1 LLIKINMSKSKRRA
15 SPPITEAYWKHLPNS
30 RTLLSPS
37 RLGILE
43 KTAGSFPGLLHRQ
56 LLLHVCPKSKE
67 KGSFDKAWQSVIN
80 MLLRSAELIADSP
93 CPLNGFVPLPTHL
106 SYSFLF
112 VPFLLDP
119 DRTFPGGATATN
131 SS

>member
-1 LLIKINMSKSKRRA
+1 MCQSADHRSILETFTNPSQPIKAWNF
-15 SPPITEAYWKHLPNS
+15 
-30 RTLLSPS
+30 
-37 RLGILE
+37 GIVAGFRKLEE

-80 MLLRSAELIADSP
+80 MLLRSGELIADSP

-112 VPFLLDP
+112 VPFCS
-119 DRTFPGGATATN
+119 FPAR
-131 SS
+131 S